1 MVLGPT
7 ARAWLPYIN
16 FGVATSA
23 LAFQT
28 GVLYP
33 WHETLDSEFKEL
45 KAEHK
50 EQLRHYHEVKLARLE
65 ELERRVLAAEK
76 KADGVAS

>member
-1 MVLGPT
+1 MVLGPK

-28 GVLYP
+28 AVLYP
-33 WHETLDSEFKEL
+33 WHETLDHEFKKL

-50 EQLRHYHEVKLARLE
+50 EQLRFYHEVKLARLE
-65 ELERRVLAAEK
+65 ELERRVLETER
-76 KADGVAS
+76 KADGVVR

>member
-16 FGVATSA
+16 FGVATTA

-28 GVLYP
+28 AVLYP
-33 WHETLDSEFKEL
+33 WHEELDREFKAL
-45 KAEHK
+45 KAEHG
-50 EQLRHYHEVKLARLE
+50 EQLRHYHEIKLARLE
-65 ELERRVLAAEK
+65 ELERRVLETEK
-76 KADGVAS
+76 QVDGAG